1 MIDVMSRRAT
11 GMRHA
16 ADTPATPFR
25 LRRIPSRLLAM
36 AAAHADRLVTA
47 GLAGADAHKWH
58 YAVLAALHD
67 AGPASQAELSRRTGI
82 YRSDMV
88 AVLNELEERGL
99 LRRTPDPTDRRRNVI
114 SMTPQGDRQLT
125 RLDTL
130 VTSLQD
136 DLLAPLSTADRE
148 HLVDLLSQLIAQ
160 HTTAAGPH

>member
-1 MIDVMSRRAT
+1 MIEVMSST
-11 GMRHA
+11 DMPHP
-16 ADTPATPFR
+16 ADTLATPSR

-47 GLAGADAHKWH
+47 GLASVDAHKWH

-67 AGPASQAELSRRTGI
+67 HGPASQAELSRRTGI

-99 LRRTPDPTDRRRNVI
+99 LRRAPDPADRRRNVI

-130 VTSLQD
+130 VASLQD

-148 HLVDLLSQLIAQ
+148 QLVDLLSRLIAH
-160 HTTAAGPH
+160 HTTAAGPP

>member
-1 MIDVMSRRAT
+1 MIDAMSAT
-11 GMRHA
+11 DVPH
-16 ADTPATPFR
+16 ADTPTTPSR

-47 GLAGADAHKWH
+47 GLADVDAHKWH

-67 AGPASQAELSRRTGI
+67 DGPASQAELSRRTGI

-99 LRRTPDPTDRRRNVI
+99 LRRAPDPTDRRRNVI
-114 SMTPQGDRQLT
+114 SITRHGNKKLA

-130 VTSLQD
+130 VTSLQES
-136 DLLAPLSTADRE
+136 LLAPLSNADRKQ
-148 HLVDLLSQLIAQ
+148 LVDLLSQLIAY
-160 HTTAAGPH
+160 HTAAAGPP

>member
-1 MIDVMSRRAT
+1 MIDVMSAT
-11 GMRHA
+11 DMPHA
-16 ADTPATPFR
+16 ADTPATPSR

-67 AGPASQAELSRRTGI
+67 DGPASQADLSRRTGI

-99 LRRTPDPTDRRRNVI
+99 LRRTVDPTDRRRNVI
-114 SMTPQGDRQLT
+114 SITGQGDQQLT

-136 DLLAPLSTADRE
+136 NLLAPLSTADRE
-148 HLVDLLSQLIAQ
+148 QLVDLLSQLIAH

>member
-1 MIDVMSRRAT
+1 MINVMSAT
-11 GMRHA
+11 DLPHA
-16 ADTPATPFR
+16 ADSPATPSR

-67 AGPASQAELSRRTGI
+67 GGPASQAELSRRTGI

-88 AVLNELEERGL
+88 ALLNDLEARGL

-114 SMTPQGDRQLT
+114 SITRPGDQQLV

-136 DLLAPLSTADRE
+136 DVLAPLSTADRE
-148 HLVDLLSQLIAQ
+148 QLVELLSRLIAH
-160 HTTAAGPH
+160 HTPAAGP